1 MKTTLQNL
9 IAALFVAASLQTHA
23 QGTVYDQQSATGP
36 VPITGNANADG
47 LNIQEDQPLAQSF
60 IPSLSAI
67 GFVQFE
73 FWDIPNNGNNGATVY
88 VNLWTGSPD
97 LRSGFNSTLLGS
109 TTPVY
114 MPNGFVNSGLG
125 NAGVTSFYFST
136 SVTLTAGQTYYLQP
150 VVLSGDDPWDIITI
164 GDTYPNGQVFENGGG
179 FSTDFWFR
187 EGVVPEPS
195 TLALIVL
202 SSLLMFSFKRHFKLV
217 VPLLLLFTASVLS
230 IHAADSVVQ
239 ATADEAGLAR
249 VSGATISHDG
259 TFWVMTVNSDGSLNE
274 MPYPFLPSNLS
285 TLPIYSVAGKFIVDD
300 TGGQLSAPSSSS
312 FARMSTAQTMS
323 VAQGQAETM
332 AGLIDL
338 LETNDDNQSFQPN
351 GFFSMIDTNGWWLE
365 SLKENPYIGLR
376 MHNTVVGDN
385 YQLLSTSNL
394 ENHGWD
400 LGQILNA
407 TDNQMDFT
415 PVLFTNPATF
425 FMVHHAN
432 PVMEIG
438 SVQYAIEP
446 DPTNSDPGQVGVFYI
461 QNEGSATND
470 MPVYYSIGGTAQNG
484 VDYSNLTGVVTF
496 FVSQGQA
503 EIDIDPIA
511 DGLKP
516 NQTVIL
522 TLIQNSNYLIDP
534 ANYSATNILYANPQ
548 VYPVANGDIQR
559 PCPNS
564 QSTFTLQGRDPNNLP
579 LTFSILTYPT
589 HGSLTYVTNL
599 NYGSEA
605 TNVTYTTT
613 NCYEGQ
619 DSFTFKVNNGQY
631 DSAPST
637 VNLAISD
644 PVYASSPTP
653 QVCRGGSVS
662 FSLGYDNCSEGV
674 SCILLSSPLH
684 GTLSGTAANLTY
696 TATGTN
702 FTGYDT
708 FDYILYSA
716 CGGDSA
722 TGTVTVTVGD
732 ANLNATAQTVVTGT
746 NQPVPFTLSATDS
759 DPCNADTN
767 YFTYAVTS
775 LPTNGTLSGAPPN
788 LTYTPG
794 TNYEGFDSIQFT
806 ASDGVWSNAATVT
819 LKVTAGPILFQ
830 DCNQFGTQVKL
841 AWMLDTNEQAM
852 FPFSSFND
860 RIQDFIIYRSAHSGG
875 PYTAIGTNADG
886 SVMSYLDADSAV
898 GQTNYY
904 VVTLVAYD
912 YPSYNLVESPFSN
925 QIKASGQNFNPLIAA
940 DAIWQVVSNLDN
952 PPLIVTNL
960 QAPFASTYPAQYADI
975 LPLPNTLWPVG
986 ETWSNHITMVIPSN
1000 SVPLAQ
1006 VTYSIAIDND
1016 YQLYLNN
1023 SNVPIE
1029 SFNHEGDAT
1038 WSTFK
1043 SFESVAPGLL
1053 HYGTNDIYVV
1063 IEDNG
1068 DINYF
1073 SMIVSTNACGY

>member
-1 MKTTLQNL
+1 
-9 IAALFVAASLQTHA
+9 
-23 QGTVYDQQSATGP
+23 
-36 VPITGNANADG
+36 
-47 LNIQEDQPLAQSF
+47 
-60 IPSLSAI
+60 
-67 GFVQFE
+67 
-73 FWDIPNNGNNGATVY
+73 
-88 VNLWTGSPD
+88 
-97 LRSGFNSTLLGS
+97 
-109 TTPVY
+109 
-114 MPNGFVNSGLG
+114 
-125 NAGVTSFYFST
+125 
-136 SVTLTAGQTYYLQP
+136 
-150 VVLSGDDPWDIITI
+150 
-164 GDTYPNGQVFENGGG
+164 
-179 FSTDFWFR
+179 
-187 EGVVPEPS
+187 
-195 TLALIVL
+195 
-202 SSLLMFSFKRHFKLV
+202 
-217 VPLLLLFTASVLS
+217 
-230 IHAADSVVQ
+230 
-239 ATADEAGLAR
+239 
-249 VSGATISHDG
+249 
-259 TFWVMTVNSDGSLNE
+259 
-274 MPYPFLPSNLS
+274 
-285 TLPIYSVAGKFIVDD
+285 
-300 TGGQLSAPSSSS
+300 
-312 FARMSTAQTMS
+312 
-323 VAQGQAETM
+323 
-332 AGLIDL
+332 
-338 LETNDDNQSFQPN
+338 
-351 GFFSMIDTNGWWLE
+351 
-365 SLKENPYIGLR
+365 
-376 MHNTVVGDN
+376 
-385 YQLLSTSNL
+385 
-394 ENHGWD
+394 
-400 LGQILNA
+400 
-407 TDNQMDFT
+407 
-415 PVLFTNPATF
+415 
-425 FMVHHAN
+425 
-432 PVMEIG
+432 
-438 SVQYAIEP
+438 
-446 DPTNSDPGQVGVFYI
+446 
-461 QNEGSATND
+461 
-470 MPVYYSIGGTAQNG
+470 
-484 VDYSNLTGVVTF
+484 
-496 FVSQGQA
+496 
-503 EIDIDPIA
+503 
-511 DGLKP
+511 
-516 NQTVIL
+516 
-522 TLIQNSNYLIDP
+522 
-534 ANYSATNILYANPQ
+534 
-548 VYPVANGDIQR
+548 
-559 PCPNS
+559 
-564 QSTFTLQGRDPNNLP
+564 
-579 LTFSILTYPT
+579 
-589 HGSLTYVTNL
+589 
-599 NYGSEA
+599 
-605 TNVTYTTT
+605 
-613 NCYEGQ
+613 
-619 DSFTFKVNNGQY
+619 
-631 DSAPST
+631 
-637 VNLAISD
+637 LAISD

-875 PYTAIGTNADG
+875 PYKAIGTNADG

-925 QIKASGQNFNPLIAA
+925 QIKASGQDFHPLISATNF
-940 DAIWQVVSNLDN
+940 WQVVSNLDN

-960 QAPFASTYPAQYADI
+960 QAPFASTYPDQYPDI
-975 LPLPNTLWPVG
+975 LPLPNTLWPV
-986 ETWSNHITMVIPSN
+986 ETTWSNHITMVIPSN
-1000 SVPLAQ
+1000 SVPLSQ

-1023 SNVPIE
+1023 SNAPIE
-1029 SFNHEGDAT
+1029 SFNHEGNAT

-1053 HYGTNDIYVV
+1053 HYGTNDIGVV